1 LNTNFEVGTRTW
13 RTIPAVVAPLLVA
26 LFIVAFD
33 NFALWRTLL
42 ASYSQSTPLF
52 TLAAAVVM
60 LTALFA
66 ALLQAINFPWI
77 FKPIAVALLL
87 LAAVT
92 GYFMNSYGVII
103 DDAMIRNAA
112 QTDAREAGELL
123 TWRLFAHLLVF
134 GIAPATVL
142 VLLRLRYRPWL
153 TEMWQRPLIVTGWLV
168 LALLAAA
175 SAYKELSLTMRQ
187 HRELRMLINPSYPLY
202 AFVEYQRQRTLAAP
216 GPLRVVAGD
225 AIRASTGANRRPMLL
240 VLVLGETARAMQFSL
255 NGYARDTNPE
265 LRALGVVSFTN
276 VSSCGTSTAESV
288 PCMFSHLARE
298 AYSPESARL
307 YENLLDIIRRT
318 GVSVYWRDNNA
329 GCKGICD
336 RVLNDRP
343 DAQPVAGLCHD
354 DECFD
359 ELLLQGLP
367 DYLSKQHEDVL
378 IVLHQ
383 LGSHGPAYYKRVP
396 SAFKKFQPEC
406 AQENVKECPRD
417 SIINAYDNTILY
429 TDHFL
434 AETIRLLTGQQSR
447 FDTALL
453 YVSDHGESLGEL
465 GIYLHGFPYRI
476 APREQTAVPMI
487 FWGSPGF
494 LLRQRA
500 SGACLL
506 AQRDRPLSHDY
517 LFHSVLG
524 MYGVRTSAYVA
535 DLDLLQSCR
544 S

>member
-1 LNTNFEVGTRTW
+1 MASPSVPAW
-13 RTIPAVVAPLLVA
+13 RNIPAAVAPLLVA

-33 NFALWRTLL
+33 NFALWRALL
-42 ASYSQSTPLF
+42 ASYSQSNPLF
-52 TLAAAVVM
+52 TLAAAFVM
-60 LTALFA
+60 LTALYA
-66 ALLQAINFPWI
+66 ALLQVINFPWI
-77 FKPIAVALLL
+77 FKPLAVALLL
-87 LAAVT
+87 VAAVT
-92 GYFMNSYGVII
+92 GYFMSSYGVII

-123 TWRLFAHLLVF
+123 TWRLLAHLLVF
-134 GIAPATVL
+134 GIAPATAL
-142 VLLRLRYRPWL
+142 VFMRLRYRPWL
-153 TEMWQRPLIVTGWLV
+153 VELWQRPLLVIGWLV

-175 SAYKELSLTMRQ
+175 AAYKELSLTMRQ
-187 HRELRMLINPSYPLY
+187 HRELRMLTNPSYPLY
-202 AFVEYQRQRTLAAP
+202 SFVQYQRQQTRAAP
-216 GPLRVVAGD
+216 GPLIVVAGD
-225 AIRASTGANRRPMLL
+225 AVRAPTEANRRPMLL

-265 LRALGVVSFTN
+265 LQALGVVSLTN

-288 PCMFSHLARE
+288 PCMFSHLTRSD
-298 AYSPESARL
+298 YSPEGARR
-307 YENLLDIIRRT
+307 YENLLDIIRRA
-318 GVSVYWRDNNA
+318 GISVYWRDNNA
-329 GCKGICD
+329 GCKGTCD
-336 RVLNDRP
+336 RVTNDRP
-343 DAQPVAGLCHD
+343 DAHPVAGLCHD

-367 DYLSKQHEDVL
+367 EYLAKQNDDVL

-396 SAFKKFQPEC
+396 LAFKKFQPEC

-417 SIINAYDNTILY
+417 SIVNAYDNTILY

-434 AETIRLLTGQQSR
+434 AESIRLLTAQQSR

-465 GIYLHGFPYRI
+465 GVYLHGFPYRI

-494 LLRQRA
+494 MQRQSA
-500 SGACLL
+500 NSACLL
-506 AQRDRPLSHDY
+506 AQRDRPLSHDF